1 MIVNV
6 MFPYNSSI
14 LDCEIDEKISESEYI
29 SMLRSGEVNQKFLKN
44 LNKNNNDYTYYSL
57 NGNVYD
63 MNEEEIDI
71 DFLNDISISKS
82 MGILTINVQNTNIL
96 DDVNEEVL
104 SWVKESNKILKH
116 PRLNDDNKI
125 LSLPEKPLKLIVNG
139 QTMILDGSKIVNVYS
154 LYKWEI
160 LFRKIIYIK

>member
-82 MGILTINVQNTNIL
+82 MGILTINIQNTNIL

>member
-29 SMLRSGEVNQKFLKN
+29 SMLRSGEVSQKYLKN